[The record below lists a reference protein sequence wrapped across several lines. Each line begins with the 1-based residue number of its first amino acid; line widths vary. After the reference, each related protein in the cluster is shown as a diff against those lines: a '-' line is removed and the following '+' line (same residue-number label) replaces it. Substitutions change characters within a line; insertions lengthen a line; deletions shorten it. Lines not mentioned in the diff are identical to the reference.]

1 MSLRGPI
8 VVIAEER
15 DAALARALE
24 SAGATPI
31 IDASV
36 ARAPGVVDRVVPTA
50 VIVMQP
56 EPAVDHRM
64 IDKLAQKIAGFP
76 LYTPV
81 LAQTASGVPGRIPE
95 ALPIAPDASNER
107 IVARLR
113 AALRV
118 RALHATV
125 AEQARLLTD
134 APSEPPEQ
142 PESDPLEDATVL
154 VTGRG
159 RSYPGLTMAAGE
171 RVGVIG
177 ALSVE
182 QAASYLNARDVDGIV
197 IGEGFG
203 PPTLTA
209 FLTALIADARFRDL
223 PVALLPEPPAA
234 IDLSPLANLERL
246 AGPPQDVMAGLLPLV
261 RQHALAAR
269 LRRQLAS
276 IKTDGMIDSRTG
288 LFTVA
293 GFLADLARVVED
305 MQGREPVL
313 SLARFSFPPA
323 LDRRVSLDAARLV
336 SRLVRNIDFGCRA
349 GDGSILVAFSS
360 TALRHA
366 HVIAR
371 RIASALRHMMLAPAD
386 NPRGAVNASVTL
398 ATLKATDTVETLVT
412 RVCGPEQVALG

>member
-1 MSLRGPI
+1 
-8 VVIAEER
+8 
-15 DAALARALE
+15 
-24 SAGATPI
+24 
-31 IDASV
+31 
-36 ARAPGVVDRVVPTA
+36 
-50 VIVMQP
+50 
-56 EPAVDHRM
+56 
-64 IDKLAQKIAGFP
+64 
-76 LYTPV
+76 
-81 LAQTASGVPGRIPE
+81 
-95 ALPIAPDASNER
+95 
-107 IVARLR
+107 
-113 AALRV
+113 
-118 RALHATV
+118 
-125 AEQARLLTD
+125 
-134 APSEPPEQ
+134 
-142 PESDPLEDATVL
+142 
-154 VTGRG
+154 
-159 RSYPGLTMAAGE
+159 
-171 RVGVIG
+171 
-177 ALSVE
+177 
-182 QAASYLNARDVDGIV
+182 
-197 IGEGFG
+197 
-203 PPTLTA
+203 
-209 FLTALIADARFRDL
+209 
-223 PVALLPEPPAA
+223 
-234 IDLSPLANLERL
+234 
-246 AGPPQDVMAGLLPLV
+246 MAGLLPLV

-305 MQGREPVL
+305 MQGREPAL